1 MISGKNKLI
10 NCLGDWHGVCK
21 EYTRPRYWIWKEAC
35 NPESQIFITHIFTKT
50 RDLMKVLLEE
60 LGEPQGADFR
70 VKKWLNWNL
79 LDIASI
85 FVGLENI
92 ISYEHTSLGGSYKLL
107 LHF

>member
-1 MISGKNKLI
+1 
-10 NCLGDWHGVCK
+10 
-21 EYTRPRYWIWKEAC
+21 
-35 NPESQIFITHIFTKT
+35 
-50 RDLMKVLLEE
+50 MKVLLEE